1 MTPRSEAVRQKKDCP
16 FVAVQRKTQ
25 NEESAL
31 DATKWSGA
39 PKKDCPF
46 VAVLFLAR
54 HKELES
60 LTFGSVDQRSIQL
73 S

>member
-1 MTPRSEAVRQKKDCP
+1 MTPRSGAVRQ
-16 FVAVQRKTQ
+16 
-25 NEESAL
+25 
-31 DATKWSGA
+31 
-39 PKKDCPF
+39 KKDCPF

>member
-1 MTPRSEAVRQKKDCP
+1 MTPRSGAVRQKKDCP
-16 FVAVQRKTQ
+16 FVAVQEKRKTK
-25 NEESAL
+25 EARPTER
-31 DATKWSGA
+31 SGA
-39 PKKDCPF
+39 VRQKKDCPF